1 MTVERISTGISGL
14 DALIEGGIP
23 KGFTVL
29 IAGNPG
35 SGKTVLAS
43 HFLYEG
49 LTKNENGIYVSF
61 SEADY
66 SFYNNTDRLGMN
78 FREFQKQNKFSFLD
92 FSAVTQ
98 VGIQDALEEVFATIK
113 ETHAKRIVIDSFS
126 AIFQAFANPN
136 DARIALHVVLGKML
150 RAEGVTTMV
159 IGEVP
164 IGAVNIG
171 SGIEEFVADGII
183 KIENGIS
190 NASPIIVKVIKMRTS
205 LIDREPHICAI
216 KEDGM
221 IVFPKKSIE
230 LKFNT
235 YSKRVL
241 TGIPG
246 LDERMGGGLLEGTI
260 STVIGSSGIGKTT
273 FALEFLL
280 NGVVNGER
288 GLYCTLEETYDELK
302 RSAGAGKYNL
312 DDFNGKDLFILST
325 LIEDQSPD
333 ELLDKLEKQ
342 IVTTRPK
349 RIVID
354 SLSSFEHEYKDQIY
368 PITKRIVSLLR
379 KYHLTALIT
388 IQSTQ
393 PLDINL
399 TSMGISSLF
408 HNIIL
413 LKFVEGKSKMKRS
426 IVLLKMRASYHDN
439 SILEFV
445 ISDKGMKI
453 IGTMDNYEEILSDT
467 LQQSYNEFPKMED
480 KLTVQQQY
488 KRKKRLAEFG
498 TDETKILNREITETK
513 KSKEKNKKTLGIDD
527 KNNLIDKKQHVK
539 QK

>member
-35 SGKTVLAS
+35 TGKTVLAS
-43 HFLYEG
+43 HFLYDG

-66 SFYNNTDRLGMN
+66 SFYNNTDRLGMK

-98 VGIQDALEEVFATIK
+98 AGIQDALEEVFATIK

-126 AIFQAFANPN
+126 AIFQAFENPN

-150 RAEGVTTMV
+150 RAEGVTTLV

-164 IGAVNIG
+164 IGTINIG

-183 KIENGIS
+183 KLEHGIS

-230 LKFNT
+230 LKSIN
-235 YSKRVL
+235 SAIRVL

-246 LDERMGGGLLEGTI
+246 LDERMGGGFLEGTV
-260 STVIGSSGIGKTT
+260 STVIGASGVGKTT

-280 NGVVNGER
+280 HGVVKGER

-312 DDFNGKDLFILST
+312 DDFKGKDLFILST

-342 IVTTRPK
+342 IVTIRPK

-354 SLSSFEHEYKDQIY
+354 SLSSFEHEYKDEIY

-388 IQSTQ
+388 IQATQ
-393 PLDINL
+393 PLEINL
-399 TSMGISSLF
+399 TNMGISSLF

-413 LKFVEGKSKMKRS
+413 LRFVEGKSTMKRS
-426 IVLLKMRASYHDN
+426 LVLLKMRASYHDN

-453 IGTMDNYEEILSDT
+453 IGTMDSYEEMLFYT
-467 LQQSYNEFPKMED
+467 PQRMEN
-480 KLTVQQQY
+480 KITGEQQY
-488 KRKKRLAEFG
+488 KRKKRLAEFDR
-498 TDETKILNREITETK
+498 DETKVLNREIMETK
-513 KSKEKNKKTLGIDD
+513 KSKEKTKKTLGIDD
-527 KNNLIDKKQHVK
+527 KNNLIDKNQHVK

>member
-1 MTVERISTGISGL
+1 MKMEYMYHSL
-14 DALIEGGIP
+14 KLIIH
-23 KGFTVL
+23 
-29 IAGNPG
+29 
-35 SGKTVLAS
+35 S
-43 HFLYEG
+43 
-49 LTKNENGIYVSF
+49 
-61 SEADY
+61 
-66 SFYNNTDRLGMN
+66 YNNTDKFGMR

-126 AIFQAFANPN
+126 AIFQAFQNPN

-150 RAEGVTTMV
+150 RAEGVTTLV

-164 IGAVNIG
+164 IGTINIG

-183 KIENGIS
+183 KLEHGIS
-190 NASPIIVKVIKMRTS
+190 NASPIIVKVIKMRTT

-216 KEDGM
+216 KKDGM
-221 IVFPKKSIE
+221 VLFPKKPIE
-230 LKFNT
+230 LKFNN
-235 YSKRVL
+235 YSTRVL

-246 LDERMGGGLLEGTI
+246 LDERIGGGLLEGTI
-260 STVIGSSGIGKTT
+260 GTVIGASGVGKTT

-280 NGVVNGER
+280 HGVVNGER

-312 DDFNGKDLFILST
+312 DDFNGKDFFILST

-333 ELLDKLEKQ
+333 ELLDELEKQ
-342 IVTTRPK
+342 IVTIRPK

-354 SLSSFEHEYKDQIY
+354 SLSSFEHEYKDEIY

-388 IQSTQ
+388 IQTTQ
-393 PLDINL
+393 PNEINL
-399 TSMGISSLF
+399 TNMGISSLF

-413 LKFVEGKSKMKRS
+413 LKFVEGKSQMKRS

-445 ISDKGMKI
+445 ITDKGMKI
-453 IGTMDNYEEILSDT
+453 IGTMDNYEEMLSDT
-467 LQQSYNEFPKMED
+467 SQLSYNEFPKMED
-480 KLTVQQQY
+480 KITLQQQY
-488 KRKKRLAEFG
+488 KRKKRLAEFNR
-498 TDETKILNREITETK
+498 DETKIPNREIIK
-513 KSKEKNKKTLGIDD
+513 RKNKKEKTKKTLGIDD
-527 KNNLIDKKQHVK
+527 KNPVIDKKHVK

>member
-14 DALIEGGIP
+14 DALMEGGIP

-35 SGKTVLAS
+35 TGKTVLTS
-43 HFLYEG
+43 HFLYDG

-66 SFYNNTDRLGMN
+66 SFYNNTDRFGMN
-78 FREFQKQNKFSFLD
+78 FRKFQKQNMFSFID

-98 VGIQDALEEVFATIK
+98 DGIRDALEEVFAAIK
-113 ETHAKRIVIDSFS
+113 ETHAKRIVVDSFT
-126 AIFQAFANPN
+126 AILQAFQNPN

-150 RAEGVTTMV
+150 RAEGVTTLV

-164 IGAVNIG
+164 IGTISIG

-183 KIENGIS
+183 KLEHGIS
-190 NASPIIVKVIKMRTS
+190 NANPIIVKVIKMRTTV
-205 LIDREPHICAI
+205 IDREPHIGTI
-216 KEDGM
+216 KEHGM
-221 IVFPKKSIE
+221 VVFPKQCID

-235 YSKRVL
+235 STSRVL

-246 LDERMGGGLLEGTI
+246 LDERIGGGLLEGTI
-260 STVIGSSGIGKTT
+260 STVIGTSGVGKTT
-273 FALEFLL
+273 FALEFLIH
-280 NGVVNGER
+280 GVVNGER

-302 RSAGAGKYNL
+302 RSAGAAKYNL

-325 LIEDQSPD
+325 LIEHQSPD
-333 ELLDKLEKQ
+333 ELLDTLEKQ
-342 IVTTRPK
+342 IVTIRPK

-354 SLSSFEHEYKDQIY
+354 SLSSFEHEYKDEIY
-368 PITKRIVSLLR
+368 QITKRIVSLLR
-379 KYHLTALIT
+379 KYQLTALIT
-388 IQSTQ
+388 IQTTQ
-393 PLDINL
+393 ALGVNL
-399 TSMGISSLF
+399 TNIGISSLF

-413 LKFVEGKSKMKRS
+413 LRFVEGKSEMKRS
-426 IVLLKMRASYHDN
+426 MILLKMRASYHDN

-453 IGTMDNYEEILSDT
+453 IGTMNNYEKILSDT
-467 LQQSYNEFPKMED
+467 P
-480 KLTVQQQY
+480 
-488 KRKKRLAEFG
+488 
-498 TDETKILNREITETK
+498 
-513 KSKEKNKKTLGIDD
+513 
-527 KNNLIDKKQHVK
+527 